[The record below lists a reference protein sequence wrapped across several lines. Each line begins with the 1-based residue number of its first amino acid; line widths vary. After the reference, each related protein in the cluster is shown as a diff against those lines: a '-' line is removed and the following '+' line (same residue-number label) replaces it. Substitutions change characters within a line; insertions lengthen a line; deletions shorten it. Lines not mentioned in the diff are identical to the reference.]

1 MIGQLDLPEVGG
13 GRPLHLL
20 HVPQHG
26 GPRGDVLLLPRLRP
40 RTPGPEVPLVETIHH
55 RYKDNLKL
63 TIETS

>member
-13 GRPLHLL
+13 GRPLNLL

-40 RTPGPEVPLVETIHH
+40 WTPGSEVPLVETIHH
-55 RYKDNLKL
+55 RYNGNFEADY
-63 TIETS
+63 